1 MSVSI
6 QAGKRRPMSIL
17 CVVAVILAA
26 KVELQAQGPARSVKR
41 TQPLPRTVGESV
53 TAIAVQV
60 EINASS

>member
-1 MSVSI
+1 
-6 QAGKRRPMSIL
+6 MSIL